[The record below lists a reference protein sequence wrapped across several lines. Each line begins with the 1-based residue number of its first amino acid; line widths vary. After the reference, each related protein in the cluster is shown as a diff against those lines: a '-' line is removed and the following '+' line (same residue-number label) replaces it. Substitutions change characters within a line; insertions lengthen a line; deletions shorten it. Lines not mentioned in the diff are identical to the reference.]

1 MSDIRRWQRRARAL
15 FGGAVAVALLWPC
28 VSLVR
33 ETTSHDWYAAVKLS
47 VTEAMI
53 AVGSSPSGVTR
64 YRTPDGTS
72 FRITRLALTVY
83 GEPIEAR
90 DRILYT
96 AAVGALHGGFAGAIC
111 VVLCIML
118 WRAVNGWRI
127 LRAER
132 SVRPPGREL
141 QGDIETWEPPG
152 IAEELPAKAT
162 GDGRIALWALPASEA
177 ARLIEAL
184 GAIKNPLAVPAQR
197 SVERAKKLLLPAADT
212 VGAAADT
219 AGAIADSAGTKTES
233 VMAKPKTGGAP
244 AQPAKSKAGSGG
256 QPRASSEPPAP
267 DSEDELPEPDDG
279 GKLNWI

>member
-33 ETTSHDWYAAVKLS
+33 ETTAHDWYAAVKLT

-53 AVGSSPSGVTR
+53 AAGSNSFKPTR
-64 YRTPDGTS
+64 YRAPDGTS
-72 FRITRLALTVY
+72 YPITRGRLVLY

-96 AAVGALHGGFAGAIC
+96 AAVGVLHGGFAGAIW
-111 VVLCIML
+111 VVLWVML
-118 WRAVNGWRI
+118 WRAVDGWRNG
-127 LRAER
+127 RAG
-132 SVRPPGREL
+132 RPTGRGPPEV
-141 QGDIETWEPPG
+141 IESRDPSG
-152 IAEELPAKAT
+152 IAEV
-162 GDGRIALWALPASEA
+162 LPASEA

-184 GAIKNPLAVPAQR
+184 GAVESPQSIPSQR
-197 SVERAKKLLLPAADT
+197 SVERAKIPLL
-212 VGAAADT
+212 VAADT
-219 AGAIADSAGTKTES
+219 AGAIADSAGTKAES
-233 VMAKPKTGGAP
+233 ANAKPKTRDAP
-244 AQPAKSKAGSGG
+244 AQPAKVKAGGGG
-256 QPRASSEPPAP
+256 QPRASSEPQAP